1 MIKTFLNVGLAF
13 VTLLFVACGSNSPS
27 EVAKEFIAKA
37 YDGNGEA
44 LIEFVHIPDN
54 AKKGEKEFVD
64 GKLKAH
70 SVQTKTM
77 ADEKGGVKSI
87 EILNEEFDDNNA
99 KVQIKVVFKDN
110 SSQNETFNL
119 NKIDNQWKIKIF

>member
-1 MIKTFLNVGLAF
+1 MKILLSVSLTFVM
-13 VTLLFVACGSNSPS
+13 LLFVACGSNSPS
-27 EVAKEFIAKA
+27 EVAKEFITKV
-37 YDGNGEA
+37 YEGNGEA
-44 LIEFVHIPDN
+44 LIEFIHIPDN

-77 ADEKGGVKSI
+77 ADKKGGVKSI
-87 EILNEEFDDNNA
+87 EILNEKLDDNNA
-99 KVQIKVVFKDN
+99 KVQVKVIFKDN